1 METRIKELRQA
12 LGLSMEMFGSRL
24 GVTKATVSR
33 IENGVNN
40 VTSQMIAS
48 ICREYNVN
56 KDWLETGNGTMFLEL
71 SRAEIAANIV
81 GNAIASGDDFV
92 ISTFV
97 ALGQLTPQQWAVVKD
112 FVDKIKSST
121 L

>member
-1 METRIKELRQA
+1 MENRIKELRKA
-12 LGLSMEMFGSRL
+12 LGLSMESFGARL

-56 KDWLETGNGTMFLEL
+56 KDWLENGTGSMFVDL
-71 SRAEIAANIV
+71 SPAEMAAGIV
-81 GNAIASGDDFV
+81 ANAIASGDDFV

-97 ALGQLTPQQWAVVKD
+97 ALGQLTPQQWALVKD
-112 FVDKIKSST
+112 FVNKIKSST